1 MKIGIVVHG
10 PQIVDSGYALK
21 IIKFLEE
28 YGKVKALLGGT
39 MGRTAVYDAHLEN
52 IIDISKKRLPS
63 QSIDKLAK
71 EGHDIIFLLNYG
83 KSRVTG
89 HGFGYKV
96 FKKSKTKP
104 KLIQIERPGEK
115 DGTVVPWHESVQS
128 LAQEIAEKLN
138 LQLVKP
144 ETIKKEIFKDA
155 QGYAPKH
162 PRRVY
167 RRLVG
172 VSEGENI
179 FVNGIVIGKATSDE
193 VILAAEDGWI
203 KKIIGGQLKRHGIE
217 KLGPVNLEDAIVKT
231 GLLRRSDK
239 IKPRKL
245 KSRKPKKKL
254 KVAFLDHAAEDIYKL
269 KDSDLVVTIGDDTSL
284 VAADILYR
292 FDVPIIGITDGD
304 IDKVVEKGF
313 KTRGS
318 TIIEFE
324 KGWDDIIGREIF
336 KKIFKKKDAIEIE
349 NIENLKKKI
358 LEIIDNMNLEYKI
371 KEIK

>member
-1 MKIGIVVHG
+1 MKIGVVVHG

-21 IIKFLEE
+21 IIKFLKK

-52 IIDISKKRLPS
+52 LIDISKKRLPS

-115 DGTVVPWHESVQS
+115 DGTVVPWHKSVKS
-128 LAQEIAEKLN
+128 LAEEIAEKLN

-144 ETIKKEIFKDA
+144 ETIKKEIIKDTPNA
-155 QGYAPKH
+155 LKQPEK
-162 PRRVY
+162 VY

-172 VSEGENI
+172 VSKGENI

-193 VILAAEDGWI
+193 VILVAENKWI
-203 KKIIGGQLKRHGIE
+203 KEIIGGQLKKHGIE

-231 GLLRRSDK
+231 GLLRRSNK
-239 IKPRKL
+239 VKPRKV

-336 KKIFKKKDAIEIE
+336 KKIFKKKHTIEIE
-349 NIENLKKKI
+349 NIENFKNKI
-358 LEIIDNMNLEYKI
+358 LEIIDNINVNYLI

>member
-1 MKIGIVVHG
+1 MKIGVVVHG
-10 PQIVDSGYALK
+10 PHIVDSGYALK

-52 IIDISKKRLPS
+52 LIDISKKRLPS
-63 QSIDKLAK
+63 QSVDKLAK
-71 EGHDIIFLLNYG
+71 EGHDVIFLLNYG

-96 FKKSKTKP
+96 FMKTKTKP

-115 DGTVVPWHESVQS
+115 DGTVIPWHESTRRF
-128 LAQEIAEKLN
+128 AKEIADRLG
-138 LQLVKP
+138 LQLVEP
-144 ETIKKEIFKDA
+144 EEIIEEI
-155 QGYAPKH
+155 
-162 PRRVY
+162 PRDEHYRPSDKRVY

-172 VSEGENI
+172 VSKGENI
-179 FVNGIVIGKATSDE
+179 FVNGIVIGKATSDN
-193 VILAAEDGWI
+193 VILVAEDGII
-203 KKIIGGQLKRHGIE
+203 KEIIGGQLKEHGVE
-217 KLGPVNLEDAIVKT
+217 KLGPVDLKEAIVKT
-231 GLLRRSDK
+231 GLLRRSDR
-239 IKPRKL
+239 IKPRKVET
-245 KSRKPKKKL
+245 RKPKEKF
-254 KVAFLDHAAEDIYKL
+254 KVAFLDHAAEDIYAL

-318 TIIEFE
+318 MIIESE
-324 KGWDDIIGREIF
+324 KGWDDIIGRRIFEEIF
-336 KKIFKKKDAIEIE
+336 KKRRRIEIE
-349 NIENLKKKI
+349 NMENFKKKI
-358 LEIIDNMNLEYKI
+358 LEIINNMNVNYLI